1 MLQFR
6 NPFNRKQRTLIKWQ
20 AKKALEQFFLLQRKP
35 SLKEISCLA
44 DSLQLDDKVVRVW
57 FYNRRQKEKSSPNSM
72 SIRIFPVENHQRK
85 LIERRESSDLLGKE
99 VPFNDSL
106 VTQLHENRYNNK
118 ADLLDFHLN
127 LSAGHNCRNVKRFS
141 LGKPNGS
148 TQRRTVLVL
157 GTRELIHK
165 KFINQII
172 NYIVDVK
179 EEDSFRFELVEDER
193 QSNCIL
199 VYDIHQIEGF
209 RIPYSLTIVVT
220 PYSGDWEDSGQLFR
234 DQKIAE
240 MFGEFTEATDGIK
253 ELEMICNLVM
263 TNIDDHRKPFLSIF
277 GNDVAE
283 NISNW
288 ELTVDF
294 LRDTYSWQG
303 IVQHF
308 FTILASMRP
317 KSLLLTKLVL
327 DERKNLERMVEIIQ
341 SFIATA
347 SAKFEKLST
356 TKQLIQYYQ
365 WQIDISV
372 NKKIRE
378 TSSLITEY
386 FSVLSEIVFNSY
398 LNNTHQWEN
407 RISSNRNYDCEAK
420 LEWKALKLKGQ
431 DLSRILQNDLHEIGT
446 ILQSNFHS
454 SWRSIQW
461 LNSVA
466 LHGDSLFT
474 PKLFDIL
481 FKVEQLLK
489 QIGF

>member
-1 MLQFR
+1 
-6 NPFNRKQRTLIKWQ
+6 
-20 AKKALEQFFLLQRKP
+20 
-35 SLKEISCLA
+35 
-44 DSLQLDDKVVRVW
+44 
-57 FYNRRQKEKSSPNSM
+57 
-72 SIRIFPVENHQRK
+72 
-85 LIERRESSDLLGKE
+85 
-99 VPFNDSL
+99 
-106 VTQLHENRYNNK
+106 
-118 ADLLDFHLN
+118 
-127 LSAGHNCRNVKRFS
+127 
-141 LGKPNGS
+141 
-148 TQRRTVLVL
+148 
-157 GTRELIHK
+157 
-165 KFINQII
+165 
-172 NYIVDVK
+172 
-179 EEDSFRFELVEDER
+179 
-193 QSNCIL
+193 
-199 VYDIHQIEGF
+199 
-209 RIPYSLTIVVT
+209 
-220 PYSGDWEDSGQLFR
+220 
-234 DQKIAE
+234 
-240 MFGEFTEATDGIK
+240 
-253 ELEMICNLVM
+253 
-263 TNIDDHRKPFLSIF
+263 
-277 GNDVAE
+277 
-283 NISNW
+283 
-288 ELTVDF
+288 
-294 LRDTYSWQG
+294 
-303 IVQHF
+303 
-308 FTILASMRP
+308 MRP

-347 SAKFEKLST
+347 SANFEKLST